1 MASSTPTLNSPRA
14 ASQPMSDQST
24 PQQTWR
30 VHPLRENWTRSTLLL
45 LFLLL
50 LFSGIYWLFQSAFV
64 TLLSAIFVTGSLYR
78 YFVPFQYEL
87 YEHELVVS
95 APFYRLIKPWS
106 DFRSCYVDKNG
117 VLLSPFAKPSRLENF
132 RGTYVRFGA
141 NRSEVVDFIKSKIT
155 TEQISPTDSPPH

>member
-1 MASSTPTLNSPRA
+1 
-14 ASQPMSDQST
+14 MSDQPI

-50 LFSGIYWLFQSAFV
+50 LFSGIYWLFQSVFV

-78 YFVPFQYEL
+78 YFVPFRYEF

-95 APFYRLIKPWS
+95 APFYRLTKPWS
-106 DFRSCYVDKNG
+106 DFRSFYVDSNG

-132 RGTYVRFGA
+132 RGIYVRFGA
-141 NRSEVVDFIKSKIT
+141 NRSGVVDFIKNKIST
-155 TEQISPTDSPPH
+155 